1 MPKEVHRQRIE
12 KYLDAHGVSIEEYA
26 LMYLTRQLSDKSP
39 QEARE
44 ILKTIIIK
52 TKNTGILQTDDI
64 KGEFTHPKATKPV
77 ALTPAPNLDR
87 LPSSGK
93 DDISAE
99 VNDEL
104 KREERDNKII
114 GYYLSALLFLSLIV
128 GLLFWRIS

>member
-39 QEARE
+39 QDARE

-64 KGEFTHPKATKPV
+64 KGEFAHSKATQPV
-77 ALTPAPNLDR
+77 ALTPAPYLDR

-99 VNDEL
+99 VNDEP
-104 KREERDNKII
+104 KKEERDNKII
-114 GYYLSALLFLSLIV
+114 RYYLSALLFLCLIV
-128 GLLFWRIS
+128 GLLFWPIP